1 MSGLKRVWMC
11 AAAVAVSVCVAQS
24 QAAVVIYK
32 TGAVNDAAAFFADLG
47 GTDTTQDLDGIPAGV
62 VFNTALFAPNE
73 FSPTPG
79 VDVLV
84 AHDPDNPFADDL
96 ESVDIGGGDNAV
108 RSTDVSALTALILD
122 FPNPGVTA
130 FGFELS
136 ALDNTGPTIEF
147 FDTGGASLG
156 SMLVD
161 IGQNNNPATVFVGGI
176 TNMGDELGEVRI
188 QQDGAVRV
196 RLNNLVTGTPVQ
208 TPTPGPQPGPT
219 PGGGIP
225 EPASMSLLAVGGL
238 VMLRRRRSAA

>member
-1 MSGLKRVWMC
+1 MSALTRGWMC
-11 AAAVAVSVCVAQS
+11 AAAVALSVFVAQS

-32 TGAVNDAAAFFADLG
+32 TGAVNDGAAFLADLA
-47 GTDTTQDLDGIPAGV
+47 GTDTTYDLDALGVQAFDGTVFFPA
-62 VFNTALFAPNE
+62 A

-79 VDVLV
+79 TNGLLS
-84 AHDPDNPFADDL
+84 ADPQNLFALDL
-96 ESVDIGGGDNAV
+96 ESIDIGGGDIAV
-108 RSTDVSALTALILD
+108 QSTDLSALDALVLSGFD
-122 FPNPGVTA
+122 PGVTA

-147 FDTGGASLG
+147 FDTGGVSLG

-176 TNMGDELGEVRI
+176 TNMGDELGEIRI

-196 RLNNLVTGTPVQ
+196 RINNLVTGTPVQ
-208 TPTPGPQPGPT
+208 VPTPGPGPGA
-219 PGGGIP
+219 GIP